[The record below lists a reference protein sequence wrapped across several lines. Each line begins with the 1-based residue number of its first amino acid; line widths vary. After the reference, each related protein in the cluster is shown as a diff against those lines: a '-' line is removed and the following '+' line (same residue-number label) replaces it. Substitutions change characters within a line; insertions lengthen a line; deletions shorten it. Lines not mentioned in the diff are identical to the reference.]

1 MIKTEI
7 IDEWRRPNN
16 LACVLA
22 EKMLVDTN
30 FFNGFTHRVKVVEIK
45 RFRSEEAAMRYYNK
59 RVREISGS
67 VDE

>member
-22 EKMLVDTN
+22 ERMMVDDN
-30 FFNGFTHRVKVVEIK
+30 ICSGYSHRTKEVIIR
-45 RFRSEEAAMRYYNK
+45 RFKSEEAALRYFKK

-67 VDE
+67 VD